1 MSSTLHH
8 SAYDYGSPIG
18 SVWDQPGNAAPRSY
32 GRLEGSETCDVVIIG
47 AGVVGL
53 SAAYHLATD
62 YHAQVIVLDAASPGW
77 GSSGRS
83 LGLCTVSPSNLYQRL
98 LGQDGKAPA
107 KGLPTPAA
115 LLEAD
120 LDAMALVSH
129 IGDSEGFQLQKA
141 GDGLLLGGRSAAD
154 LLAQENLWTE
164 IDPSNSCTRKLLQND
179 VLRDAMLNS
188 PILAGALRVAPG
200 FSIDPLHYTYRLAE
214 ACERA
219 GVRIYGGTRVREISE
234 KTNWVSVRYRGGTL
248 SAANA
253 VVATNALTRGRA
265 IPELADRMLHVM
277 SHAIATRPLSDPEL
291 SANGLGQPL
300 TLRLEDHVRGPLHM
314 RVLPDRRVVMSS
326 MVTRNADPA
335 RAADVRLRLRSQ
347 FLSVLPGLRDVHI
360 SHSWRVFGGRTIDSM
375 PFVGPLSSRGRL
387 LYAGG
392 LEFDSVSLSTW
403 LGRSA
408 SDYIA
413 NSDDVRSRPFVSPTP
428 MKKIRFAGIRGNLL
442 ARTINKSTNQA
453 T

>member
-18 SVWDQPGNAAPRSY
+18 SVWDQPGNASPRSY
-32 GRLEGSETCDVVIIG
+32 GRLEGSETCDVVVIG
-47 AGVVGL
+47 AGIVGL

-62 YHAQVIVLDAASPGW
+62 YRAQVIVLDAASPGW

-83 LGLCTVSPSNLYQRL
+83 LGLCTVSPSALYRRL
-98 LGQDGKAPA
+98 LGKDGKTPT
-107 KGLPTPAA
+107 KGLPTASSV
-115 LLEAD
+115 LEAD

-129 IGDSEGFQLQKA
+129 IGQSEGFQMQKA
-141 GDGLLLGGRSAAD
+141 GDGLLMAGRSDAE
-154 LLAQENLWTE
+154 LLALENLWTE
-164 IDPSNSCTRKLLQND
+164 VDSSNVCARKLLQNEA
-179 VLRDAMLNS
+179 LRDTSLNS
-188 PILAGALRVAPG
+188 PILAGALNLTPG
-200 FSIDPLHYTYRLAE
+200 FCIDPLHYSYQLAQ

-219 GVRIYGGTRVREISE
+219 GVRIYGGTRVREIVE

-277 SHAIATRPLSDPEL
+277 THAIATRPLSDPEL
-291 SANGLGQPL
+291 SANGLGQPM
-300 TLRLEDHVRGPLHM
+300 TLRLEDDVRGPLHV

-335 RAADVRLRLRSQ
+335 RAADVRLRLRAQ
-347 FLSVLPGLRDVHI
+347 FLSVLPGLRDVPI
-360 SHSWRVFGGRTIDSM
+360 SHSWRIFGGRTLEAL
-375 PFVGPLSSRGRL
+375 PFVGPLTNRGRL

-413 NSDDVRSRPFVSPTP
+413 NSDDVRNRPFVSSAP
-428 MKKIRFAGIRGNLL
+428 MPKIRFAGIRGNIMD
-442 ARTINKSTNQA
+442 RKINKSMTQA
-453 T
+453 G

>member
-18 SVWDQPGNAAPRSY
+18 SVWDQPSNPAPRGY

-47 AGVVGL
+47 AGIVGL

-62 YHAQVIVLDAASPGW
+62 YRAQVIVLDAANPGW

-83 LGLCTVSPSNLYQRL
+83 LGLCTVSPMALYQRL
-98 LGQDGKAPA
+98 LGENGKEPA
-107 KGLPTPAA
+107 KGLPTASA
-115 LLEAD
+115 VLDAD
-120 LDAMALVSH
+120 LEAMALVSH
-129 IGDSEGFQLQKA
+129 IGSSEGFQTQKA
-141 GDGLLLGGRSAAD
+141 GDGLLIGGKSPAE
-154 LLAQENLWTE
+154 LVSMENLWAQ
-164 IDPSNSCTRKLLQND
+164 IDPENSCNRQLLQSD
-179 VLRDAMLNS
+179 ALRENFLNS
-188 PILAGALRVAPG
+188 PYLAGVLSVSPG

-277 SHAIATRPLSDPEL
+277 NHAVATRPLSDPEL
-291 SANGLGQPL
+291 SANGLGQPM
-300 TLRLEDHVRGPLHM
+300 TLRIEDEVRGPLQL

-326 MVTRNADPA
+326 MVTLNADPA

-347 FLSVLPGLRDVHI
+347 FLRVLPGLRDVHI
-360 SHSWRVFGGRTIDSM
+360 SHSWRVFGGRTKDAL
-375 PFVGPLSSRGRL
+375 PFVGPLSSRRRL

-403 LGRSA
+403 LGRNA

-413 NSDDVRSRPFVSPTP
+413 NSDDVRGRAFVSSDP
-428 MKKIRFAGIRGNLL
+428 MPKIRFAGIRGKLL
-442 ARTINKSTNQA
+442 ARKINQSTQA
-453 T
+453 SA

>member
-18 SVWDQPGNAAPRSY
+18 SVWDHPGNPSPRSY

-47 AGVVGL
+47 AGIIGL

-62 YHAQVIVLDAASPGW
+62 YRAQVIVLDAATPGW

-83 LGLCTVSPSNLYQRL
+83 LGLCTVSPSGLYQRL
-98 LGQDGKAPA
+98 LGENGKDPA
-107 KGLPTPAA
+107 KGLPSATS

-120 LDAMALVSH
+120 LEAMNLVSH
-129 IGDSEGFQLQKA
+129 IGATQGFSIQKA
-141 GDGLLLGGRSAAD
+141 GDGLLIGAKSPAD
-154 LLAQENLWTE
+154 LVRLESLWSQ
-164 IDPSNSCTRKLLQND
+164 IDPANNYTRQLLQNES
-179 VLRDAMLNS
+179 LREHFLNS
-188 PILAGALRVAPG
+188 PQLAGALSVAPG
-200 FSIDPLHYTYRLAE
+200 FSVDPLNYTYRLAE
-214 ACERA
+214 ACERV

-277 SHAIATRPLSDPEL
+277 SHAVATRPLSDPEL
-291 SANGLGQPL
+291 SANGLGQPM
-300 TLRLEDHVRGPLHM
+300 TMRIEDDVRGPLHL

-326 MVTRNADPA
+326 MVTLNADPA

-347 FLSVLPGLRDVHI
+347 FLRVLPGLRDAPI
-360 SHSWRVFGGRTIDSM
+360 SHSWRIFGGRTNDAL

-387 LYAGG
+387 LFAGG

-403 LGRSA
+403 LGRNA

-413 NSDDVRSRPFVSPTP
+413 NSEDVRNRPFVYSTP
-428 MKKIRFAGIRGNLL
+428 MKKIRFAGIRGTLL
-442 ARTINKSTNQA
+442 ARKVNQSTQA
-453 T
+453 AA